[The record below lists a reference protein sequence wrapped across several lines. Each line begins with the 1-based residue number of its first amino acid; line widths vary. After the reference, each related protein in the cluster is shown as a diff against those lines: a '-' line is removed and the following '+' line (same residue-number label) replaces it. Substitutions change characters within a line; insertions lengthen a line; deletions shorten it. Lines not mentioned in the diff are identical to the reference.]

1 MNVSYIL
8 GFVLG
13 VVGGI
18 LLVYLSGKL
27 IKKKFGGKCE
37 TIGKKDKDIYDE
49 RQLLVRRKAS
59 NIGYM
64 ILAVYVFLVG
74 MADDMFKWHVLMSFS
89 GLWLGICISLGAYVI
104 LCIAGD
110 AYIALSE
117 NKKEKIMV
125 IAVAAIGNI
134 FPTYAA
140 IKDGRELIEA
150 GRLGIRCVN
159 IICMVFIIAII
170 IAFAIKDI
178 CDKKLKDSDE
188 E

>member
-13 VVGGI
+13 IAGGI

-27 IKKKFGGKCE
+27 IKKFGGKCE
-37 TIGKKDKDIYDE
+37 IIGKKDKDIYDE
-49 RQLLVRRKAS
+49 RQLFVRRKAS
-59 NIGYM
+59 NTGYM
-64 ILAVYVFLVG
+64 ILIIYVFLVG
-74 MADDMFKWHVLMSFS
+74 MADDMFKWHVLMSFA
-89 GLWLGICISLGAYVI
+89 GLMLGVFISLGVYII

-117 NKKEKIMV
+117 NKKGRIMV
-125 IAVAAIGNI
+125 IAVAAIVNI
-134 FPTYAA
+134 FPAYAA
-140 IKDGRELIEA
+140 IKDGRDLIED
-150 GRLGIRCVN
+150 GRLGIRCMN
-159 IICMVFIIAII
+159 IICMVLIVAII